1 MRAGA
6 DGAYA
11 VIAARVASGNW
22 LGVTDAAN
30 DCATQY
36 RKATAYLM
44 SASMGYGNIE
54 SSANNLK
61 QEIEQFVSM
70 LEAFEDFYGPIP

>member
-1 MRAGA
+1 
-6 DGAYA
+6 
-11 VIAARVASGNW
+11 
-22 LGVTDAAN
+22 
-30 DCATQY
+30 
-36 RKATAYLM
+36 M